1 MERPTTSVSPSEET
15 SSEAIGRRQLLKAL
29 AATGGAFAA
38 FLLPGQWSKPVV
50 EAGELA
56 AHAQA
61 SPTPIEPTEEPG
73 PTEEPEPP
81 RYIALCDS
89 TPGGGNLALTPA
101 ITNIRP
107 YIQLLSG
114 SGPLGGVDVTMTVN
128 VIAGAPSFGYSF
140 PQYSTTNS
148 GGVASF
154 PDLGV
159 SGTNGDR
166 FRLIFSFAVING
178 PVIADCGEFYI
189 ERT

>member
-1 MERPTTSVSPSEET
+1 MERPQTSVSPSEET

-61 SPTPIEPTEEPG
+61 SPTPIEPTQEPG
-73 PTEEPEPP
+73 PTEEPT

-89 TPGGGNLALTPA
+89 TPGGGNIALTPT

-107 YIQLLSG
+107 YIQLASG
-114 SGPLGGVDVTMTVN
+114 SGSLGGVETTMTVN
-128 VIAGAPSFGYSF
+128 VIEGSPSFSYGF
-140 PQYSTTNS
+140 PQYSTTDSS
-148 GGVASF
+148 GRASF

-159 SGTNGDR
+159 SATNGDR
-166 FRLIFSFAVING
+166 FRLIFSFAVVNG
-178 PVIADCGEFYI
+178 PAIADCGEFYYNLN
-189 ERT
+189 